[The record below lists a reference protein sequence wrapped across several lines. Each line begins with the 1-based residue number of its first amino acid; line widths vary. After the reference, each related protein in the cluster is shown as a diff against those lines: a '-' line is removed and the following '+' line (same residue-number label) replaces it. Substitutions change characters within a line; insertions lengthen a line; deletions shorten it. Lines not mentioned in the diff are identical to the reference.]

1 MKELALFGYLSE
13 GNVQKPTEK
22 LIISRPILPM
32 CTQACSTV
40 VKENIQN
47 TNRLIVR
54 YFGSL
59 TKICNWDSE
68 QVCTSRNLALLV

>member
-1 MKELALFGYLSE
+1 MHSMKELALLGYLSE

-59 TKICNWDSE
+59 TKFAIGTLNKY
-68 QVCTSRNLALLV
+68 VPLGI